1 MFGLHGLTRP
11 QRLLLGIVVLLIVDL
26 IWVASAEL
34 TEYLFKKKNF
44 NKPFFT
50 TYSKTS
56 MFVLYLLGFIMWEPW
71 RYQCKYG
78 SVKSVSMPPQENGS
92 TSPTDTDVLGE
103 PVFIPIKFDDK
114 ASGTESDDSAV
125 NHSLNRSVRFSKVSE
140 VRQLSET
147 YAEDA
152 VIARLSYSASLRA
165 EEAKLRAMSKLS
177 IKQVAK
183 MAFLFCL
190 MWFFGNYAYQLAL
203 LDTEAGVVNVLSS
216 TSGLFTLVCAA
227 IYPSSGADRFTLSKL
242 VTVLISIGGIVMVS
256 VSDMALETEIPVGA
270 LWALCGAMLYA
281 LYLVS
286 LRRRVD
292 HEDKLDIPMFFG
304 FVGLF
309 CMGLLWPGFFMLH
322 FSGSE
327 PFEWPDGEQWLYI
340 ALNGIIGT
348 VLSEFLWLWGCF
360 LTSSLIGT
368 LALSLTIPMTMLAD
382 TLLKE
387 VNYTWLFYVGTIPV
401 FLAFFAVSFLTHYE
415 NWDPVL
421 IGFKKLLHCVCRRRP
436 MLPRVREIDREQS
449 ESLIDVASSLQ

>member
-11 QRLLLGIVVLLIVDL
+11 QRLVLGIVVLLIVDL

-34 TEYLFKKKNF
+34 TEYLFKRKHF

-56 MFVLYLLGFIMWEPW
+56 MFVLYLVGFIVWEPW

-78 SVKSVSMPPQENGS
+78 NVKANSTPPADGSSVGNSDA
-92 TSPTDTDVLGE
+92 DTLSE

-114 ASGTESDDSAV
+114 ASGTESDDSAA
-125 NHSLNRSVRFSKVSE
+125 NHTLNRSVRFSKVSE

-147 YAEDA
+147 YAEEA

-165 EEAKLRAMSKLS
+165 EEARLRAMSKLT

-242 VTVLISIGGIVMVS
+242 VTVLISIGGIVMVCL
-256 VSDMALETEIPVGA
+256 SDKELDTNIPVGA

-309 CMGLLWPGFFMLH
+309 CMLLLWPGFFMLH

-327 PFEWPDGEQWLYI
+327 DFEWPNGEQWLYI
-340 ALNGIIGT
+340 VLNGIIGT

-368 LALSLTIPMTMLAD
+368 LSLSLTIPLTMMAD
-382 TLLKE
+382 IVIKG
-387 VNYTWLFYVGTIPV
+387 VNYTWMFHVGTIPV
-401 FLAFFAVSFLTHYE
+401 FVAFFGVTFLTHYE

-421 IGFKKLLHCVCRRRP
+421 IGCRKLLHCICRRRP
-436 MLPRVREIDREQS
+436 VLPRVRDMDREQT
-449 ESLIDVASSLQ
+449 ESLIDVAGTHQ